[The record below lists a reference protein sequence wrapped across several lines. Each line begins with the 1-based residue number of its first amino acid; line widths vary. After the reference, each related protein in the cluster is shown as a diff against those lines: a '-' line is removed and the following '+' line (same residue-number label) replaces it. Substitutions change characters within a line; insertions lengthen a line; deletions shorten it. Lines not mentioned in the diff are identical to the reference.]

1 MRGEWGRDVRVGT
14 GCWGSYGSCFAF
26 RSPFPCAWVGPVDL
40 LLRDL
45 IVRRCRPTGGG
56 PPYLNVNA
64 GCLTIKKK
72 KKKISY
78 AQLDFIVLAVILA
91 LTLYIRQPLF
101 LMHSVHGDLLAMSW
115 KTECPFLLTLH
126 TRGLSSAL

>member
-1 MRGEWGRDVRVGT
+1 MFLRAEWGRDVRVGT
-14 GCWGSYGSCFAF
+14 GCRGSYGSCFAF
-26 RSPFPCAWVGPVDL
+26 LSLFPCAWVGPVDL

-72 KKKISY
+72 KKKK
-78 AQLDFIVLAVILA
+78 QKPRD
-91 LTLYIRQPLF
+91 T
-101 LMHSVHGDLLAMSW
+101 
-115 KTECPFLLTLH
+115 
-126 TRGLSSAL
+126 